1 MTDGMHA
8 PVNDVSFDCAPVQLG
23 QMHLTL
29 GLAFQSAS
37 ADSGNFQK
45 AQVHLHKAKKI
56 WEAHA
61 PKAAVRP
68 RCTFLS
74 QCPVRMLCFISS
86 VI

>member
-1 MTDGMHA
+1 MHA
-8 PVNDVSFDCAPVQLG
+8 VSLGCDPVQLG

-37 ADSGNFQK
+37 ADPGNFQK
-45 AQVHLHKAKKI
+45 AQLHLQKAKKI

-68 RCTFLS
+68 RCPSCHSL
-74 QCPVRMLCFISS
+74 P
-86 VI
+86 

>member
-1 MTDGMHA
+1 MQMRSHWDLTL
-8 PVNDVSFDCAPVQLG
+8 VQLG

-37 ADSGNFQK
+37 ADPGNFQK
-45 AQVHLHKAKKI
+45 AQLHLQKAKKI

-68 RCTFLS
+68 MLHSPVTVSCNRAVLS
-74 QCPVRMLCFISS
+74 
-86 VI
+86 